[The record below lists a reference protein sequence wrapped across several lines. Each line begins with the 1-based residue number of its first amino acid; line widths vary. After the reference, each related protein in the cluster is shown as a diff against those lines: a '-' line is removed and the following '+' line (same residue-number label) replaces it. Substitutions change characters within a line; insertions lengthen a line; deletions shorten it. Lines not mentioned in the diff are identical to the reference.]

1 MKFKPRFAMSNHRIT
16 LEVVRQALAYL
27 SPDVD
32 RETWVRIAMSI
43 KSEFGDAG
51 FDAWDEWSARGE
63 QYKSRD
69 AKAAWESVKGSGKVT
84 IGTLLGLAK
93 DRGFQLPTSGD
104 AAVQAS
110 APASQPDPVA
120 EEERRRRREAEEA
133 QYRERADKAA
143 SEAALLWAEGSA
155 ERPSP
160 YLQRKGVGAHGV
172 RVLGDGTLLVPMRDG
187 AGELRNLQRIAPV
200 KPKGDTPE
208 KRFMPGGRKTGLFHL
223 IGAMEGAGT
232 LLLGEGYA
240 TCASVHEASGLP
252 VAVAFDAGNLVHV
265 AKALVELAPGARLL
279 VCGDDD
285 RETEVRTG
293 TNPGRKKAE
302 SAAKAARAAGAVAG
316 TVFPADLPEGGSD
329 FNDLAAALGTEEVRR
344 QIEAAVAQLPAVGG
358 EKPTAANGE
367 AEQTAD
373 QSKEEPRGD
382 PFTVDDRG
390 VWYAERDKDGE
401 TKRPQ
406 WICAP
411 LQVIARTRGDDGNA
425 WGVMLTF
432 HDPDGAAKAWAMP
445 SALLSGEG
453 SEWAGRLR
461 DMGLRIAPGTRA
473 RNLLA
478 QYIDT
483 RNPRERVTCT
493 DRVGWHGATYVLPS
507 GCIASVAE
515 RRDGKRYV
523 FQTDSGMEDTFRRS
537 GTLEEWRSSVAALAA
552 GNSRFVF
559 ALAVAFSGPMLR
571 LAGMESGGFHFR
583 GDSSQG
589 KTSALKVAASV
600 YGRPSYLQRWRT
612 TSNALEAIA
621 AQHCDAALIL
631 DELGQLDPR
640 EAGEAAYLLSNEQE
654 KGRSTRAQ
662 VLRRR
667 RTWRL
672 IFLSSGEISLAE
684 HMAEAGKRTRAG
696 MEVRMADVPLD
707 AGRGMG
713 GIEELHGREGP
724 AVLAEELVKSAAK
737 HYGTAGR
744 AWIEWACENVA
755 TLPDRLQSLIDLY
768 RDEMVPEASAEQVRR
783 VGSRFALV
791 AAAGELAT
799 QAGITGWTAGHAA
812 WAVRQCFNAWLAA
825 RGHLDNGEHAAMLR
839 QVRRFLEAN
848 GEGRFSWWHRAV
860 DDHSPKTLNRAG
872 FRRLIGEDGRP
883 IRSDA
888 DHLREYGDRISASDA
903 ENTRVE
909 FVVLREVFRQEV
921 CNGFDPD
928 QVAKLLKARGHLH
941 TEKDRLTNKLRLPGM
956 GHSPCYHLKPSIF
969 DDDL

>member
-1 MKFKPRFAMSNHRIT
+1 MKTSARIT
-16 LEVVRQALAYL
+16 LDVARQALACL

-32 RETWVRIAMSI
+32 RETWVRIAMAI
-43 KSEFGDAG
+43 KSEFGQAG
-51 FDAWDEWSARGE
+51 FDVWNDWSAQGE
-63 QYKSRD
+63 NYKPAD
-69 AKAAWESVKGSGKVT
+69 AKAAWKSIKGAGKVT
-84 IGTLLGLAK
+84 IGTLIGLAK
-93 DRGFQLPTSGD
+93 ERGFRMP
-104 AAVQAS
+104 AAGTAEQAS
-110 APASQPDPVA
+110 ARPARLNPAA
-120 EEERRRRREAEEA
+120 EEEKRRKREAEEA
-133 QYRERADKAA
+133 EYRERADKAA
-143 SEAALLWAEGSA
+143 ADAALLWSEASEEGVA
-155 ERPSP
+155 P
-160 YLQRKGVGAHGV
+160 YLQRKGVKAHGV
-172 RVLGDGTLLVPMRDG
+172 RVSADGTLLVPMRD
-187 AGELRNLQRIAPV
+187 ASGELRNVQRIAAK
-200 KPKGDTPE
+200 KPANDAPE

-223 IGAMEGAGT
+223 IGSIDGAET

-240 TCASVHEASGLP
+240 TCATLHEASGLP
-252 VAVAFDAGNLVHV
+252 VAVAFDAGNLVYV
-265 AKALVELAPGARLL
+265 AKALAEMAPAAGLI

-285 RETEVRTG
+285 RETEARTG

-302 SAAKAARAAGAVAG
+302 AAVKAARSRGARAAAI
-316 TVFPADLPEGGSD
+316 FPADLPEGGTD
-329 FNDLAAALGTEEVRR
+329 FNDLAAAKGLEEVRR
-344 QIEAAVAQLPAVGG
+344 QLEIALASVKGSGSAPASDEATG
-358 EKPTAANGE
+358 ETQE
-367 AEQTAD
+367 AE
-373 QSKEEPRGD
+373 ERRGD
-382 PFTVDDRG
+382 PFTVDERG

-401 TKRPQ
+401 VKRPQ
-406 WICAP
+406 WICAT
-411 LQVIARTRGDDGNA
+411 LNVIARTRGDDGNA

-432 HDPDGAAKAWAMP
+432 HDPDGAPKSWAMP

-453 SEWAGRLR
+453 AEWAGRLR

-507 GCIASVAE
+507 GSIASE
-515 RRDGKRYV
+515 TEQRDGRRYV
-523 FQTDSGMEDTFRRS
+523 FQTDSGMEDTFRRN
-537 GTLEEWRSSVAALAA
+537 GTLAEWRTSVAALAE

-589 KTSALKVAASV
+589 KTSALRVAASV

-640 EAGEAAYLLSNEQE
+640 EAGEAAYLLSNEME

-713 GIEELHGREGP
+713 GIEELHGRDGP
-724 AVLAEELVKSAAK
+724 ATVADELVKSAARF
-737 HYGTAGR
+737 YGTAGR
-744 AWIEWACENVA
+744 TWLEWACDNVA
-755 TLPDRLQSLIDLY
+755 ILPERLQALIDRF
-768 RDEMVPEASAEQVRR
+768 RDDMVPEASAEQVRR

-799 QAGITGWTAGHAA
+799 QAGITGWQAGHAA
-812 WAVRQCFNAWLAA
+812 WAVRQCFNAWLES
-825 RGHLDNGEHAAMLR
+825 RGHLENGELAAMLR
-839 QVRRFLEAN
+839 QVRRFLEAH
-848 GEGRFSWWHRAV
+848 GDGRFTYVHRSA
-860 DDHSPKTLNRAG
+860 DDHAPKTLNRAG
-872 FRRLIGEDGRP
+872 FRRLIDEEGKP
-883 IRSDA
+883 VRSNSDYM
-888 DHLREYGDRISASDA
+888 REYGERMSSSDA
-903 ENTRVE
+903 ERSCTE
-909 FVVLREVFRQEV
+909 YIFLQECFRKEV
-921 CNGFDPD
+921 CTGFDPD

-941 TEKDRLTNKLRLPGM
+941 TETGRLTNKVRIPGM
-956 GHSPCYHLKPSIF
+956 GLIRCYHVKPSIF
-969 DDDL
+969 DDEL